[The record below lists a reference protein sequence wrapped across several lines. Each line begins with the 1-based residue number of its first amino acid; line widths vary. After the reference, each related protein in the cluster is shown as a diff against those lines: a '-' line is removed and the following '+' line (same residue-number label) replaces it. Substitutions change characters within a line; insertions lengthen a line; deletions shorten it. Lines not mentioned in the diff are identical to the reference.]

1 MTSRI
6 GRILTSLTVLTLTC
20 QPAGAQPPVA
30 VSVAAGAASNGSA
43 EGLEA
48 IMGDAGLGHGA
59 PSFFS
64 RGEPSTR
71 GAIAQSCGG
80 ARTFA
85 CGFVPS

>member
-48 IMGDAGLGHGA
+48 MMGDAGLGHSA
-59 PSFFS
+59 SSFFS
-64 RGEPSTR
+64 SKLIKYPRNDSAVMWRG
-71 GAIAQSCGG
+71 
-80 ARTFA
+80 RTFA